1 MKVKQL
7 KNLLYKL
14 QDDEDVVLLNDAAPM
29 TAANEITT
37 AAIVQTPTDPPQKAS
52 YADAE
57 RTAEYGEVCKNRLVL
72 MYSTRE
78 RGDRK

>member
-29 TAANEITT
+29 SAVNEITT
-37 AAIVQTPTDPPQKAS
+37 AAIVQIPTDPPLKSSFSSEEKA
-52 YADAE
+52 
-57 RTAEYGEVCKNRLVL
+57 AEYGDVCENQLVL

>member
-29 TAANEITT
+29 SAVNEIAT
-37 AAIVQTPTDPPQKAS
+37 AAIVQMPTDPPQKPS
-52 YADAE
+52 YADADKS
-57 RTAEYGEVCKNRLVL
+57 AEYGDVCKNRLVL

-78 RGDRK
+78 RSDRK

>member
-1 MKVKQL
+1 MKAKQL

-14 QDDEDVVLLNDAAPM
+14 RDDEDVVLLNDAAPM
-29 TAANEITT
+29 SAVNEITT
-37 AAIVQTPTDPPQKAS
+37 AVVVQTPTDPPQKAS

-57 RTAEYGEVCKNRLVL
+57 KSAEYGDVCKNRLVL

-78 RGDRK
+78 RSDRK